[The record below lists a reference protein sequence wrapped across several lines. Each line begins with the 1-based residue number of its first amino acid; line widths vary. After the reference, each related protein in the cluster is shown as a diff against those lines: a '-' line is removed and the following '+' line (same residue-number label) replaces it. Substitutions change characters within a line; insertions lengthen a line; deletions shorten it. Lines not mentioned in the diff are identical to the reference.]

1 MTTSGAASPILTP
14 QTIKAEGVT
23 TAYLQGGFAEP
34 VLMPHSSGTDVS
46 ATANWQYTS
55 PVLAENFHVQ
65 APTSSGSV
73 APKFQPITSNSL
85 RAWAALVSAFLG
97 GS

>member
-1 MTTSGAASPILTP
+1 MTTSGAAPPILTP

-46 ATANWQYTS
+46 ATANWQHTI
-55 PVLAENFHVQ
+55 PVLAEKFHVQ
-65 APTSSGSV
+65 TPTSSGSWHR
-73 APKFQPITSNSL
+73 NSS
-85 RAWAALVSAFLG
+85 RYRQTPCVPG
-97 GS
+97 PR